1 MQTGGKLMSW
11 YAMFSTDGRVVLLLM
26 HFYFCSTLLNFV
38 ADAQG
43 SKVERKCKQST
54 GESTLFHIS
63 ATAAR
68 LNKASASLLVNFS
81 VFVVVYRIF
90 MWTCMSLVLVTK
102 S

>member
-1 MQTGGKLMSW
+1 MSW
-11 YAMFSTDGRVVLLLM
+11 YAMFGMDGRVVLLLM

-38 ADAQG
+38 GNAQG
-43 SKVERKCKQST
+43 SKVERKCKQCT

-68 LNKASASLLVNFS
+68 LNKASASLLVKFT
-81 VFVVVYRIF
+81 VFAVVHRIF
-90 MWTCMSLVLVTK
+90 IWTCMSLVLVTK